1 MRYVQ
6 YFDDRDGELVEP
18 CGDRSVV
25 ILDGRNSLETSI
37 DDAIKFNG
45 FHRPTYDA
53 FQIRQGEVFSRSSA
67 MTEII
72 RF

>member
-6 YFDDRDGELVEP
+6 YFEDRDGKLVEP
-18 CGDRSVV
+18 CGDRCVI
-25 ILDGRNSLETSI
+25 ILDGRNSITTSMQ
-37 DDAIKFNG
+37 DAIHFNG
-45 FHRPTYDA
+45 FRRPNYDA

-72 RF
+72 TL